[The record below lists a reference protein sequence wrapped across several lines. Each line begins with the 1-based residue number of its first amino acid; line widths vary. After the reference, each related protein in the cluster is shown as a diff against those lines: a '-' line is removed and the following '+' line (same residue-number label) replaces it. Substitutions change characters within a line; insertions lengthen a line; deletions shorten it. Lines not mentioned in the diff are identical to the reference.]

1 MAPVANIAVNPDADM
16 VIDAANAVHQNMAP
30 VIDNDNFV
38 ANAAVEDVAAT
49 GLEVVAEATL
59 KVVANAAVYFVPDDA
74 VEVLADAAA
83 AMQVLADAAMEV
95 HAEVAVENVA
105 EDEVQQQDVASPA
118 VEPTTNQSTR
128 GNIFRFFNLSK
139 FSRFLQKLDSHPH
152 IVILLITTYVLF
164 ASLTQRISFLY
175 HATIIYVALG
185 MPLEF

>member
-128 GNIFRFFNLSK
+128 VTDMPTSNGIAFLYGYTIIGMWAVNYNLSK
-139 FSRFLQKLDSHPH
+139 
-152 IVILLITTYVLF
+152 T
-164 ASLTQRISFLY
+164 
-175 HATIIYVALG
+175 
-185 MPLEF
+185 